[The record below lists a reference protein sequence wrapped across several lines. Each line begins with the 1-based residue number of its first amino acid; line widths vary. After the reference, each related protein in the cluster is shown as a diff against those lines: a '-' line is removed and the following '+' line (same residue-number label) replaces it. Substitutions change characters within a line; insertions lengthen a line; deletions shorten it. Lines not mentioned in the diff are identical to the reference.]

1 MFLRLVLY
9 ASLAWMAL
17 GLSGAYTI
25 AAKGCH
31 IDPNGG
37 NCPSGA
43 AAGGSET
50 VDGGGAMDPNG
61 GSQMVPNGN

>member
-9 ASLAWMAL
+9 ASLAWMAF
-17 GLSGAYTI
+17 GPSGAHTI

-37 NCPSGA
+37 TCPSGA

-50 VDGGGAMDPNG
+50 VDRGGMIDPNG
-61 GSQMVPNGN
+61 GS